1 MLARD
6 DSGETMFK
14 QNEDSGGAIKNAET
28 IIGESIKV
36 KGNFHGE
43 GNIIIEGVVDGSV
56 KTNNFLLVGTK
67 AKIAASIE
75 AKNAKVAGEV
85 SGNVEVSEY
94 LEIKASA
101 KITGDVAAN
110 QISIEKGAMINGNIT
125 MGKKVAATPENKQ

>member
-1 MLARD
+1 
-6 DSGETMFK
+6 MFK

-56 KTNNFLLVGTK
+56 KTNNFLLIGNK
-67 AKIAASIE
+67 AKITASIE
-75 AKNAKVAGEV
+75 AKDAKVAGLI
-85 SGNVEVSEY
+85 SGNVLVTGY

-101 KITGDVAAN
+101 KITGDVGAN
-110 QISIEKGAMINGNIT
+110 QLSIEKGAVINGNIS
-125 MGKKVAATPENKQ
+125 MGKKEQIFEANKK